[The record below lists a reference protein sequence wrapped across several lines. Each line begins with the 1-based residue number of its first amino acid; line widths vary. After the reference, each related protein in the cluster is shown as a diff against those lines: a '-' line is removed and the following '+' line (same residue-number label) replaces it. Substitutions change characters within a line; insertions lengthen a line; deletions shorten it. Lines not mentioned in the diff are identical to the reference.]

1 MSTKFARNWISY
13 LTDSLVN
20 SGAMP
25 SWDALE
31 YLTTHLLGESPNRR
45 LHETKVPY
53 EAIQQFLQRVYG
65 PIVEAAGRDASLPAG
80 STLHTFT
87 DISLIGPSSL
97 LVVCLPGTDQ
107 PAHLVRLDSVL
118 AWDLV
123 FPDGNAFN
131 EWAEGRHRE
140 IVEALTTGSAGVP
153 AVLEPAGV

>member
-1 MSTKFARNWISY
+1 MSSNFARNWISY

-25 SWDALE
+25 SWDAMD
-31 YLTTHLLGESPNRR
+31 YMTNHLFGESPNTS

-87 DISLIGPSSL
+87 DISLIGASSV
-97 LVVCLPGTDQ
+97 LVVCFPGDNRPPQ
-107 PAHLVRLDSVL
+107 LLMLDAVL

-123 FPDGNAFN
+123 FSDGNAFN
-131 EWAEGRHRE
+131 VWAEERHRR
-140 IVEALTTGSAGVP
+140 ILEALAAGSAGVP
-153 AVLEPAGV
+153 AALHPAGV